1 MPKTTTTP
9 HVMRPGSGVI
19 MPNSELQKISYML
32 SNISGRDGVRVST
45 DINGGIRIHGPGNAP
60 DFSGTAYV
68 AGQRTTGL
76 TSDDNKPWVKCDLS
90 TGVATE
96 ETGPPTIPFPD
107 GEEWFEKANTSGDI
121 HVSRS

>member
-1 MPKTTTTP
+1 
-9 HVMRPGSGVI
+9 MRGYDGIVI
-19 MPNSELQKISYML
+19 EL
-32 SNISGRDGVRVST
+32 
-45 DINGGIRIHGPGNAP
+45 DINGGIRFRYDGTAA
-60 DFSGTAYV
+60 FSGIAYV

-76 TSDDNKPWVKCDLS
+76 TSDDGKPWVKCDLS